1 MLRACL
7 LLACCGVLAAQ
18 ETVPEDSA
26 KIIADLMKDGN
37 AFYLKGDYE
46 SARKAFEK
54 AWEQAQNAPKEDPVR
69 YDVLKKIVSVRAA
82 AGEFADADNW
92 LQQAI
97 TWRENMLGQ
106 RDPKIPDDLLI
117 SVGFCRGLKDFG
129 RAMSILRRV
138 QSLHVAIYGY
148 DSSMVAD
155 DFHRM
160 AQVYMEQKDPEP
172 AIHSL
177 NAALTIRTKL
187 AGPLDPS
194 IIPDLDRLG
203 ELYTLQRAY
212 EDAANTFRHVL
223 VIRETMY
230 GKVHADLIS
239 TVDGLAYAL
248 FGQKNYEAAEPV
260 YQRLLALWSTSVD
273 KDHPMVAVTLDKMA
287 VFYAAQ
293 KKYTEARDAL
303 ERSTAIRARF
313 LAMGLSQQ
321 ATEAFTE
328 QQLDQA
334 KGYYQRA
341 LAALEPSSPANEDL
355 RTQFEGMLK
364 ALEGP
369 LPKSS
374 AAPKRAAPVKKAE
387 AAKKD

>member
-7 LLACCGVLAAQ
+7 FLGLCWVLSAQ
-18 ETVPEDSA
+18 ETVTDDPA
-26 KIIADLMKDGN
+26 KAIAQSMKDGN
-37 AFYLKGDYE
+37 AAYLKGDYE
-46 SARKAFEK
+46 TARKAFEQ
-54 AWEQAQNAPKEDPVR
+54 AWEQAQKTPKEDPIR
-69 YDVLKKIVSVRAA
+69 YDVLKKIVSVRSA
-82 AGEFADADNW
+82 AGEFAEADNW

-97 TWRENMLGQ
+97 TWRENTLGQ
-106 RDPKIPDDLLI
+106 HDPKIADDLLI
-117 SVGFCRGLKDFG
+117 SVGLCRGMKDFG

-138 QSLHVAIYGY
+138 QALHVSIYSF
-148 DSSMVAD
+148 DSTMVAD

-160 AQVYMEQKDPEP
+160 AQVFMEQKETEA

-187 AGPLDPS
+187 AGPVDPS
-194 IIPDLDRLG
+194 LIPDLDRLG
-203 ELYTLQRAY
+203 ELYTLMRAY
-212 EDAANTFRHVL
+212 EDAAGAFRHVL
-223 VIRETMY
+223 VIRETLY

-248 FGQKNYEAAEPV
+248 FGQKDYEAAEPV
-260 YQRLLALWSTSVD
+260 YQRLLSLWMTSVD
-273 KDHPMVAVTLDKMA
+273 KDHPMVAVTLDKIA

-293 KKYTEARDAL
+293 KKYAEARDAL

-313 LAMGLSQQ
+313 FAMGLSQQ

-341 LAALEPSSPANEDL
+341 LAALDPPGPANEDL

-364 ALEGP
+364 ALEAP
-369 LPKSS
+369 LPKSGAVS
-374 AAPKRAAPVKKAE
+374 KKAAPPKKTEAVKK
-387 AAKKD
+387 